1 MSPFEWSEQTAFE
14 STNIP
19 AWRYPIAATS
29 PWSTVE
35 PAHCY
40 SNQSTISAT
49 VLEANYDTVDIPDF
63 NTDITSQHYTIDK
76 PFISTITRT
85 NYPTIT

>member
-1 MSPFEWSEQTAFE
+1 MSTFEWSEQAAFE

-19 AWRYPIAATS
+19 ACRYPIAATS

-35 PAHCY
+35 PAYCY

-49 VLEANYDTVDIPDF
+49 VLEANYDTISIPDF
-63 NTDITSQHYTIDK
+63 NSDITSQHTTIDK
-76 PFISTITRT
+76 PFFSTITRT
-85 NYPTIT
+85 NYPTII